1 MPELPEVEVV
11 RQGLEAQLLGAE
23 ITGLEILTPQVV
35 VASPEQQ
42 RDLIG
47 QRIVAVTRRAKYLI
61 VHLNQDRLLIHLRMT
76 GQVLVVPPDGTTEL
90 LPLPFTYYQRPVD
103 SVIDKHTHGVFHF
116 ASGQRLAYRDI
127 RKFGRVLVL
136 NPAELEAWPA
146 LRKLGPEPL
155 EPDFQL
161 SDFRRR
167 LGATGRAIKAAL
179 LDQTLVA
186 GLGNI
191 YVDEALFVSGIHP
204 ERPANSL
211 KSAES
216 KRLFA
221 AIPQVLN
228 KGIAAG
234 GTSLRDYL
242 QPDGQRGEHQDML
255 LMYGRTGQLCF
266 NCDTP
271 LVKTVVAQR
280 GTHYCPRCQR

>member
-35 VASPEQQ
+35 VASPDQQ
-42 RDLIG
+42 RDLLG

-61 VHLNQDRLLIHLRMT
+61 VHLSQDRLLIHLRMT
-76 GQVLVVPPDGTTEL
+76 GQVLVVPPDGATEL
-90 LPLPFTYYQRPVD
+90 LPLPFTYYQRPV
-103 SVIDKHTHGVFHF
+103 SEVIDKHTHGVFHF

-136 NPAELEAWPA
+136 NPAELDAWPA

-155 EPDFQL
+155 GPDFQL

-167 LGATGRAIKAAL
+167 LSATGRVIKAAL

-204 ERPANSL
+204 ERPAHSL
-211 KSAES
+211 KPAES

-255 LMYGRTGQLCF
+255 LMYGRTGQLCLT
-266 NCDTP
+266 CGTP

>member
-42 RDLIG
+42 RELIG
-47 QRIVAVTRRAKYLI
+47 QRIEAVTRRAKYLI
-61 VHLNQDRLLIHLRMT
+61 VHLSQDRLLIHLRMT
-76 GQVLVVPPDGTTEL
+76 GQVLVVPPESPTEL
-90 LPLPFTYYQRPVD
+90 LPLPFTYYQRPVS
-103 SVIDKHTHGVFHF
+103 SVTDKHTHGVFYF

-136 NPAELEAWPA
+136 NPAELDTWPA

-155 EPDFQL
+155 GPDFQL

-167 LGATGRAIKAAL
+167 LGTTGRVIKAAL

-211 KSAES
+211 KPAES

-234 GTSLRDYL
+234 GTSLKDYL

-255 LMYGRTGQLCF
+255 LMYGRTGQLCLT
-266 NCDTP
+266 CGTP